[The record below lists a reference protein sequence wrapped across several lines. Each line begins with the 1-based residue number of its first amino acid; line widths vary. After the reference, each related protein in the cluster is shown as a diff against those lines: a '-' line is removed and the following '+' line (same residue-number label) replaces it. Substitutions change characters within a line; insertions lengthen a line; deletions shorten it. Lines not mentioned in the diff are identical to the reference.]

1 MMRVLPIDLKAQ
13 YIELKEQMDS
23 TYKRVMESGW
33 YINGREVELFEKE
46 FAEYIGVKHCIGVSN
61 CLDAMYLVLKAW
73 GIGVGDEVIV
83 PSNTY
88 IATWL
93 AVSYTGAM
101 PVPVEPNIDTFNIN
115 PELIEQTITSKTK
128 AIMPVHLYG
137 LTADMKPI
145 MKIAS
150 KYNLKVLEDCAQAHG
165 STYFGNK
172 AGNLGHA
179 AGFSFFP
186 SKNLGCYGDGGAV
199 TTNDDELADK
209 IRLLRNYGS
218 RKKYHNEIKGNNC
231 RLDELQAA
239 FLREKLPILDEW
251 NERRDEVARK
261 YTVQFD
267 DPKIITPIVPEDYY
281 HTWHQYVLRSEN
293 RDELLHKLRASGVDT
308 IIHYPIPPH
317 LSEAYSE
324 FGYKEGDFPIAEKL
338 AKSVLSLPMGPHMKV
353 QEVDYVIEAL
363 KDSI

>member
-1 MMRVLPIDLKAQ
+1 MNVQPLDMKAP
-13 YIELKEQMDS
+13 YAELKVQLDS
-23 TYKRVMESGW
+23 AYKRVMESGW
-33 YINGREVELFEKE
+33 YINGKEVELFEKE
-46 FAEYIGVKHCIGVSN
+46 FAAYIGVKHCIGVSN

-73 GIGVGDEVIV
+73 GIGEGDEVIV

-93 AVSYTGAM
+93 AVSYTGAV
-101 PVPVEPNIDTFNIN
+101 PLPVEPDIETFNIN
-115 PELIEQTITSKTK
+115 PELIERAITGKTK

-145 MKIAS
+145 MKIAAQH
-150 KYNLKVLEDCAQAHG
+150 NLMVLEDCAQAHG
-165 STYFGNK
+165 STYFGEK

-179 AGFSFFP
+179 GGFSFFP

-199 TTNDDELADK
+199 TTNDDDLADR

-218 RKKYHNEIKGNNC
+218 RKKYHNEVKGNNC

-251 NERRDEVARK
+251 NERRCEVVNK
-261 YTVQFD
+261 YTV
-267 DPKIITPIVPEDYY
+267 KIDGSKVITPTVPNDYC
-281 HTWHQYVLRSEN
+281 HAWHQYVLRSEN
-293 RDELLHKLRASGVDT
+293 RDELQLKLRAGGVDT

-324 FGYKEGDFPIAEKL
+324 LGYKAGDFPIAELL
-338 AKSVLSLPMGPHMKV
+338 AKSVLSLPMGPHMSI
-353 QEVDYVIEAL
+353 QEIEYVIGAI